1 MSKQPPT
8 RTYYKRSRPLPYCN
22 PNCRT
27 PRYWKFTQ
35 HHRITRPPHSDD
47 KDRTLQEL
55 HDTLKYE
62 DGRYQV
68 TWPWKEKNLELPT
81 NRELA
86 VGRLRS
92 VVSQLNNKPELLQM
106 YHSLLEN
113 QLKVGIIEKLETT
126 GSRTLK
132 HYLPHHPVVNLSKS
146 TTKICIVYDASA
158 KTKTENI
165 SSNDCL
171 YRGPGLLRN
180 LCGILIRFRLNRKAM
195 TVDIE
200 KAYLQIGLQPN
211 QRDVTRFLWLK
222 DVESPKVDREIH
234 RRIASVV

>member
-1 MSKQPPT
+1 MA
-8 RTYYKRSRPLPYCN
+8 L
-22 PNCRT
+22 
-27 PRYWKFTQ
+27 
-35 HHRITRPPHSDD
+35 
-47 KDRTLQEL
+47 E
-55 HDTLKYE
+55 
-62 DGRYQV
+62 
-68 TWPWKEKNLELPT
+68 EKNIELPT

-106 YHSLLEN
+106 YHSVLEN

-132 HYLPHHPVVNLSKS
+132 HYLPHHPVVSLSKS

-195 TVDIE
+195 IADIE

-222 DVESPKVDREIH
+222 DVESPKVDRENTQENRFCRVPFGVVSSSIH
-234 RRIASVV
+234 LGATLKNHLSSHNLELANKLKNDIYVDNVVSGTDIVEEALTFYNGAKSIFSDA